1 MKGTAA
7 KQSDQGDYKFDME
20 GNLVADEG
28 ETEEARALR
37 EAQMLYQEGHSL
49 NHPDVV
55 EAQYVE
61 PEPPDPEVMEG
72 ESQED
77 YDNRVEQQRNEHK
90 ERQEQ
95 RRNERNEQLEKEKS
109 EREERIAARRGD
121 NEEADQ
127 QGEDQEQ
134 YDEEVE
140 NQARKDR
147 DKDDDSVNSKATRA
161 RRSRRE

>member
-7 KQSDQGDYKFDME
+7 KQADQGDYQFDAE
-20 GNLVADEG
+20 GNLVALPD
-28 ETEEARALR
+28 ETEEARVLR
-37 EAQMLYQEGHSL
+37 EAQVLYQEGHSV

-77 YDNRVEQQRNEHK
+77 YDNRVEQQRAEHNEK
-90 ERQEQ
+90 QEQ

-109 EREERIAARRGD
+109 EREERLAARRGD

-127 QGEDQEQ
+127 Q
-134 YDEEVE
+134 EEVSEDDQPSDE
-140 NQARKDR
+140 NDSRKQQR
-147 DKDDDSVNSKATRA
+147 TP
-161 RRSRRE
+161 RRTPRR